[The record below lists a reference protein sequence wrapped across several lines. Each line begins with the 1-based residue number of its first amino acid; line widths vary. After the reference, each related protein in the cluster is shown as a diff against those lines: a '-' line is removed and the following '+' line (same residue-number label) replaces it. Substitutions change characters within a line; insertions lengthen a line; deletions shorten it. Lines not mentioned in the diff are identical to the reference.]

1 MPISLIA
8 GNWKMNTTVRSAVDL
23 ATRVKA
29 GLQAAG
35 RVETLV
41 CPPFVSLAAVA
52 ATLEGTVVRVGAQN
66 VHHEEDGAYTG
77 EVSASML
84 KELCDY
90 VILGHSE
97 RRQLFGETDATVNLK
112 TKAALEAGLK
122 PIVCVGEDLDDRE
135 AGREAETVQR
145 QLTGSLEGIAHSAD
159 LVVAYEPVWAIGTG
173 RAATPTQAQ
182 EIIAHL
188 RRVLGSLYGAAPAGE
203 VRLLYG
209 GSVNP
214 ANIGEFMAEPDV
226 NGALVGGASLDAEA
240 FVQIAQTTATVAGS
254 R

>member
-1 MPISLIA
+1 LIA

-23 ATRVKA
+23 ASRMKP
-29 GLQAAG
+29 GLQTAEN
-35 RVETLV
+35 VETLV

-52 ATLEGTVVRVGAQN
+52 ATLEGTGVRVGAQN
-66 VHHEEDGAYTG
+66 MHHEEGGAYTG

-84 KELCDY
+84 GELCDY

-97 RRQLFGETDATVNLK
+97 RRQLFGEIDATVNLK
-112 TKAALEAGLK
+112 TKAAVEAGLK
-122 PIVCVGEDLDDRE
+122 PIVCVGEDLGDRE
-135 AGREAETVQR
+135 AGREQETVQR
-145 QLTGSLEGIAHSAD
+145 QLSGSLEEIAYSPD

-173 RAATPTQAQ
+173 RAATPAQAQ

-188 RRVLGSLYGAAPAGE
+188 RRVLGSLYGAASAAE

-214 ANIGEFMAEPDV
+214 ANIGDFMGQPDI

-240 FVQIAQTTATVAGS
+240 FVKIAQTTATVTAS

>member
-1 MPISLIA
+1 MLIALIA
-8 GNWKMNTTVRSAVDL
+8 GNWKMNATVRSAVEL
-23 ATRVKA
+23 VSKMKP
-29 GLQAAG
+29 GLQSAG
-35 RVETLV
+35 KIETLV

-52 ATLEGTVVRVGAQN
+52 SILEGTGVRVGAQN
-66 VHHEEDGAYTG
+66 MHYEKEGAYTG

-97 RRQLFGETDATVNLK
+97 RRQLFGESDATVNLK

-122 PIVCVGEDLDDRE
+122 PIVCVGEDLVDRE
-135 AGREAETVQR
+135 AGREQETVQG
-145 QLTGSLEGIAHSAD
+145 QLIGSLKDVAYSTD

-173 RAATPTQAQ
+173 RAATPAQAQ

-188 RRVLGSLYGAAPAGE
+188 RRVLGSLYGAASAGE

-209 GSVNP
+209 GSVNST
-214 ANIGEFMAEPDV
+214 NVGDFMGEPDI

-240 FVQIAQTTATVAGS
+240 FVQIAQTTAAVS